1 MIPRTCHL
9 KKGVVTVKENRRFFM
24 FHPMFSPITAI
35 VAGVIVLVYPKILNY
50 VVGIYLILIGV
61 LQIVGKH

>member
-1 MIPRTCHL
+1 
-9 KKGVVTVKENRRFFM
+9 M
-24 FHPMFSPITAI
+24 FHPMLSPITAI

-61 LQIVGKH
+61 LQIVGKQ